1 MTQRTALAPSSPA
14 GPSRAIAIKP
24 DQVRPGAQFWLQP
37 AKVEVFDAS
46 GTPFPQPIKGM
57 RNVEVTGRMRK
68 NFVEILLSGK
78 RLWVSLDD
86 LVRGLQSNKA
96 PTTAATLSL
105 ASSEKVYSGDDVGGV
120 FRVLLQDQ
128 NDAWNLR
135 ITARVRKALTAAC
148 TTILADI
155 GDWEY
160 GPEKMSPAS
169 LVASICG
176 NQKTAHE
183 TIATMLRDRATVA
196 KSFHSP
202 SRKTSADVRIV
213 DRVLAAAILMASM
226 AKGSTSQRA
235 AFLQQHFPTVLY
247 RAGGSALT
255 KSVLATI
262 RQELPWSEVAKMR
275 SKRGLVA
282 SAKQASLTE
291 NDLRVINAYS
301 DPGAAMKGPK
311 DLIFAYMR
319 QMGPVRGWANVSNPS
334 EIVHVLTAYPLD
346 AAEKVPSIEKSK
358 QLLDFVVDLSG
369 TLRSYRGLSEITA
382 PQHDGATLIQLF
394 DATVALGI
402 GPVRELASRI
412 QSSAWYR
419 QLMPTSGRLILT
431 DMTPVYSLFT
441 LLKLA
446 EVSLAQT
453 GPERATALIDAI
465 ESAKQLNTLT
475 PSIMALRLK
484 NHFTWGVVIAM
495 LDSRTNLG

>member
-1 MTQRTALAPSSPA
+1 MTQHTALAPSNPA
-14 GPSRAIAIKP
+14 GPSRSIAIKP
-24 DQVRPGAQFWLQP
+24 EMVRPGAQFWLQP
-37 AKVEVFDAS
+37 AKVDVFDAT
-46 GTPFPQPIKGM
+46 GKKYPNPIKGQ
-57 RNVEVTGRMRK
+57 RHVESTGRVNKDNVEIT
-68 NFVEILLSGK
+68 LSGK
-78 RLWVSLDD
+78 RIWVPIKD
-86 LVRGLQSNKA
+86 LVRGLQSSKE
-96 PTTAATLSL
+96 PTTAAVMTL
-105 ASSEKVYSGDDVGGV
+105 ASMEKVYSGDDVGGV

-128 NDAWNLR
+128 NNAWNLK
-135 ITARVRKALTAAC
+135 ITSRVRKALTAAC

-160 GPEKMSPAS
+160 GPEKLSPLS

-183 TIATMLRDRATVA
+183 TITGMLRDRATIA
-196 KSFHSP
+196 KAFHSP

-213 DRVLAAAILMASM
+213 DRVLSAAILMASM
-226 AKGSTSQRA
+226 TKGSTSQRG

-255 KSVLATI
+255 KAVLASI
-262 RQELPWSEVAKMR
+262 RESLPWEEVAKMR
-275 SKRGLVA
+275 SKRGLTA
-282 SAKQASLTE
+282 STSKTALSE
-291 NDLRVINAYS
+291 NDLHVINAYS
-301 DPGAAMKGPK
+301 DPNAPLRGPM

-319 QMGPVRGWANVSNPS
+319 KMGPVRGWANIANPA

-346 AAEKVPSIEKSK
+346 ASEKVPSIERSK
-358 QLLDFVVDLSG
+358 QILDFVVDLSG
-369 TLRSYRGLSEITA
+369 TLRGYRGLSEITA
-382 PQHDGATLIQLF
+382 PQHDGASLLALF
-394 DATVALGI
+394 DATVCLGI

-419 QLMPTSGRLILT
+419 QLMPTSGRLIMT

-446 EVSLAQT
+446 EVALAQT
-453 GPERATALIDAI
+453 GPERATALIDAV
-465 ESAKQLNTLT
+465 EAAKQLNTLT
-475 PSIMALRLK
+475 PTIMSLRLK